1 MKSHAHIGF
10 WLVTFLVCIL
20 CTPMFFSE
28 QSIRARL
35 DKEVSG
41 VYDLFGDR
49 LGNTLVATANGAHS
63 VLRTSEVNQ
72 PLQKSIDRGA
82 DEANATRYFSG
93 LGAMAARESV
103 AYFRSVYMQ
112 LYSVILRSLILG
124 VWLLLVIPFLIAVVV
139 DGISARQAKLSE
151 RGFQNPTAFSLSA
164 HLLIAMCAVP
174 LLYVAV
180 PIELPT
186 SFALWWVVVA
196 ALPGSY
202 ALTHAQPIV
211 TA

>member
-28 QSIRARL
+28 QSIRTRL

-63 VLRTSEVNQ
+63 VLRASEVNR
-72 PLQKSIDRGA
+72 PLQKSIDHGA

-112 LYSVILRSLILG
+112 LYSVILRALILG

-139 DGISARQAKLSE
+139 DGISARQANCPNAGSKIRRRSPSRHIFSSRCAQYLCCTSRSRSSCPPASRSGGLSL
-151 RGFQNPTAFSLSA
+151 RPCPA
-164 HLLIAMCAVP
+164 AMR
-174 LLYVAV
+174 
-180 PIELPT
+180 
-186 SFALWWVVVA
+186 
-196 ALPGSY
+196 
-202 ALTHAQPIV
+202 
-211 TA
+211 